1 MHMIYLIFVSFV
13 WAFSFGIIKGQL
25 TGLDSG
31 FVAFARL
38 AISLVVFLPL
48 FRPRGLNAKRAIN
61 LILIGAVQ
69 YGLMY
74 AAYIKS
80 FQYLHAYQVALFTV
94 FTPIYISIINDI
106 LTKNFNARFNFMAA
120 LAVLGAGITIY
131 SDIGDNNFLLGFT
144 LLQISNIAFAV
155 GQIYYKRFM
164 EKNNGVKEGETFAL
178 LYLGGVLLTGITS
191 LFTTNYAELSLTQNN
206 IFALLY
212 LGAVASGLC
221 FFLWN
226 KGALRVNIGTLAVFN
241 NAKVPLGAAASFF
254 VFGEN
259 GDPLKILIGS
269 FIYCAALLLDVY
281 YTRKGA
287 IQA

>member
-1 MHMIYLIFVSFV
+1 
-13 WAFSFGIIKGQL
+13 
-25 TGLDSG
+25 
-31 FVAFARL
+31 
-38 AISLVVFLPL
+38 
-48 FRPRGLNAKRAIN
+48 
-61 LILIGAVQ
+61 
-69 YGLMY
+69 
-74 AAYIKS
+74 
-80 FQYLHAYQVALFTV
+80 
-94 FTPIYISIINDI
+94 
-106 LTKNFNARFNFMAA
+106 
-120 LAVLGAGITIY
+120 
-131 SDIGDNNFLLGFT
+131 GFT

-164 EKNNGVKEGETFAL
+164 EKNNGVKEGGTFAL

-206 IFALLY
+206 ILALLY
-212 LGAVASGLC
+212 LGAIASGLC

-287 IQA
+287 VQA

>member
-1 MHMIYLIFVSFV
+1 MIYLIFVSFV

-38 AISLVVFLPL
+38 AISLVVFLPF

-74 AAYIKS
+74 AAYIKA
-80 FQYLHAYQVALFTV
+80 FQYLYAYQVALFTV
-94 FTPIYISIINDI
+94 FTPIYISVINDI
-106 LTKNFNARFNFMAA
+106 LTKNFNARFNIMAA

-164 EKNNGVKEGETFAL
+164 EKSGGVKEGESFAL

-191 LFTTNYAELSLTQNN
+191 LFTTNYAELTLTQNN

-226 KGALRVNIGTLAVFN
+226 KGALQVNIGTLAVFN

-281 YTRKGA
+281 YTRKGTVRA
-287 IQA
+287 